1 MSRARS
7 VDFIMP
13 QKNKNKNKNKNRTRR
28 VRSVSP
34 ETNLLKK
41 LFEAV
46 NNSDVAAVRRL
57 VERGA
62 IRHKDIPFHMQYSEI
77 SSMKSAIAQFS
88 VVIVQQGAGMA
99 ENALEIFRILRD
111 GGLDYSEKTIMPEVF
126 VSIWQEPEIFEELI
140 NNRYDVNAQHFRGH
154 TMLMDVLGSA
164 VRNDDD
170 IFTKGEYT
178 DLINRLFDL
187 GADINIQDEYGL
199 DALMIATG
207 HEALDEF
214 WYKYYGGGLGNE
226 IEPEPYYVE
235 LLLENLK
242 RTRQRYEF
250 TNAAQNGDDGD
261 EYTLEES
268 LDEKED
274 GRNNNNPQAHRETV
288 ELIRKYKLAL
298 RKPTKSS
305 NFGMVRKLQTNRTSS
320 IRSNS
325 NSRNRSRSR
334 SRSSGASEGG
344 AKKKTKRKK

>member
-1 MSRARS
+1 MLRAKS
-7 VDFIMP
+7 VGSYTP
-13 QKNKNKNKNKNRTRR
+13 KKKQNRTRR
-28 VRSVSP
+28 VRSASP

-46 NNSDVAAVRRL
+46 YNSDVAAVRRL

-62 IRHKDIPFHMQYSEI
+62 IRHKDIPFHIKPYNNI
-77 SSMKSAIAQFS
+77 SSMKSAIAHFS
-88 VVIVQQGAGMA
+88 VVIVQQGAGMDA
-99 ENALEIFRILRD
+99 ENALEIFRLLRD
-111 GGLDYSEKTIMPEVF
+111 GGLEYSEKTIVPEVF

-170 IFTKGEYT
+170 LFTEGEYT

-214 WYKYYGGGLGNE
+214 WYKYFGGGLGNE
-226 IEPEPYYVE
+226 IEPNPYYVE

-242 RTRQRYEF
+242 RTRQRYNF
-250 TNAAQNGDDGD
+250 TNAAQNGDDFGGD
-261 EYTLEES
+261 EYTLEQS
-268 LDEKED
+268 LDSY
-274 GRNNNNPQAHRETV
+274 GRENNNQQYRETV
-288 ELIRKYKLAL
+288 ELIREYKQAIS
-298 RKPTKSS
+298 KPTKSATRA
-305 NFGMVRKLQTNRTSS
+305 NKV
-320 IRSNS
+320 
-325 NSRNRSRSR
+325 
-334 SRSSGASEGG
+334 GG
-344 AKKKTKRKK
+344 KKKTRRNKK

>member
-7 VDFIMP
+7 VGSNTP
-13 QKNKNKNKNKNRTRR
+13 KKKKNTTRR
-28 VRSVSP
+28 VRSASP

-46 NNSDVAAVRRL
+46 YNSDVAAVRRL

-62 IRHKDIPFHMQYSEI
+62 IRHKDIPFHIKPYNNI
-77 SSMKSAIAQFS
+77 SSMKSAIAHFS
-88 VVIVQQGAGMA
+88 VVIVQQGAGMDA
-99 ENALEIFRILRD
+99 ENALQIFRLLRD
-111 GGLDYSEKTIMPEVF
+111 GGLEYSEKTIVPEVF

-170 IFTKGEYT
+170 VFTEGEYT

-214 WYKYYGGGLGNE
+214 WYKYFGGGLGNE
-226 IEPEPYYVE
+226 IEPNPYYVE

-250 TNAAQNGDDGD
+250 TNAAQNGDDFNGD

-268 LDEKED
+268 LDSY
-274 GRNNNNPQAHRETV
+274 GRKNNNNPQKYRETV
-288 ELIRKYKLAL
+288 ELIREYKLAIS
-298 RKPTKSS
+298 KPVKSA
-305 NFGMVRKLQTNRTSS
+305 NYRRVRKSP
-320 IRSNS
+320 SNS
-325 NSRNRSRSR
+325 KSRSRSG

-344 AKKKTKRKK
+344 GKKKTRRNKK

>member
-7 VDFIMP
+7 VGSNTP
-13 QKNKNKNKNKNRTRR
+13 KKKKNRTRR
-28 VRSVSP
+28 VRSASP

-46 NNSDVAAVRRL
+46 YNSDVAAVRRL

-62 IRHKDIPFHMQYSEI
+62 IRHKDIPFHIKPYNNI
-77 SSMKSAIAQFS
+77 SSMKSAIAHFS
-88 VVIVQQGAGMA
+88 VVSVQQGAGMDA
-99 ENALEIFRILRD
+99 ENALEIFRLLRD
-111 GGLDYSEKTIMPEVF
+111 GGLEYSEKTIVPEVF

-140 NNRYDVNAQHFRGH
+140 NNRYDVNTQHFRGH
-154 TMLMDVLGSA
+154 TMLMDILGSA

-170 IFTKGEYT
+170 LFTEEEYT

-214 WYKYYGGGLGNE
+214 WYKYFGGGLGNE
-226 IEPEPYYVE
+226 IEPNPYYVE

-250 TNAAQNGDDGD
+250 TNAAQNGEDFGDD

-268 LDEKED
+268 LDRY
-274 GRNNNNPQAHRETV
+274 GRKNNNNQQAYRETL
-288 ELIRKYKLAL
+288 ELIREYRLELSKPVKSANF
-298 RKPTKSS
+298 RK
-305 NFGMVRKLQTNRTSS
+305 VRKSPS
-320 IRSNS
+320 KSKSRSN
-325 NSRNRSRSR
+325 SR

-344 AKKKTKRKK
+344 GKKKTRRNKK